1 MTLNPTLKSSLT
13 LPSHP
18 AAVPAAPMTSTAMR
32 YDSPI
37 EAAISQISAVLATH
51 TTLATQYPPRW
62 LAIQLLEGDEG
73 LTTLV
78 QATPNSTAL
87 LEQVASHR
95 TTLSAHYNDDLDVV
109 LADQRYRFVHQVVQ
123 HTLTRPAAPAATI
136 SDRIDQIVTHKW
148 FGIPIFLMLMWIV
161 FKLTTDVSA
170 PMLDWVDGVIS
181 GPITAWSIALLG
193 TLGLGGTWFESLVVD
208 GVIAGV
214 GGVLVFV
221 PVLFA
226 LYFALALLEDSGY
239 MARAAFVMDR
249 LMRALGL
256 HGKSFL
262 PMIVGFGCNV
272 PAIYATRT
280 LERQQDRILTGL
292 LVPFMS
298 CSARLPVYVLLA
310 AIFFPAHTGLVV
322 FSLYLLGILVAILLG
337 IILKHTLFKSSEQIP
352 FILELPPYRMPTLQS
367 IWRQMWERT
376 AAFVRKAWTI
386 IMATSIVVWLLI
398 ALPVRG
404 TGSFAATEMDDSAF
418 AAVSG
423 SIAPIFAPLGFGSWE
438 ASGALL
444 TGFVAKEV
452 VVSTMSQIYAVEAE
466 AADEADAAGATL
478 SVVDGL
484 TEIVTSFGTAA
495 LDTLKAI
502 PLIIGINL
510 ADGEAEEEPTA
521 LMGALQDSFE
531 QTSGGH
537 GALAALAF
545 MVFVLL
551 YTPCM
556 TVIAAARQEFGNM
569 WMWVSIIGQL
579 GLAWLVA
586 LIVFQ
591 IGRLLGLG

>member
-1 MTLNPTLKSSLT
+1 MTLNPTLTSSLT
-13 LPSHP
+13 LPAHP
-18 AAVPAAPMTSTAMR
+18 AAVPAAPMASTAMR

-51 TTLATQYPPRW
+51 ATLATQYPPRW

-87 LEQVASHR
+87 LEQVAIHR
-95 TTLSAHYNDDLDVV
+95 TNLSAHYNDDLDVV

-148 FGIPIFLMLMWIV
+148 LGIPIFLMLMWIV

-181 GPITAWSIALLG
+181 GPLTTWSIALLG
-193 TLGLGGTWFESLVVD
+193 TLGLGGTWFASLVVD

-249 LMRALGL
+249 LMRTLGL

-337 IILKHTLFKSSEQIP
+337 IILKHTLFKSNEQIP

-386 IMATSIVVWLLI
+386 IMVTSIVVWLLMAI
-398 ALPVRG
+398 PVRG

-466 AADEADAAGATL
+466 ATDEAGATL

-502 PLIIGINL
+502 PLIIGVNL
-510 ADGEAEEEPTA
+510 ADAEAEEEPTA
-521 LMGALQDSFE
+521 LMGALQASFE
-531 QTSGGH
+531 QASGGH
-537 GALAALAF
+537 GALAAVAF

-556 TVIAAARQEFGNM
+556 VAVAAARQEFGNK
-569 WMWVSIIGQL
+569 WMWVSIIGQF

-586 LIVFQ
+586 LVVFQ